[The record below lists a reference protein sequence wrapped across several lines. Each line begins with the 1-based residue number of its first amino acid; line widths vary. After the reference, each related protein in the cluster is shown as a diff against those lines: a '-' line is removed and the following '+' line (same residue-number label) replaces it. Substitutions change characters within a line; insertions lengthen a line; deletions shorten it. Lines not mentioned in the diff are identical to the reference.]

1 MVLDGQVVAEGIEG
15 FDLVLDEAV
24 TMAEDFKLGHLQLQA
39 AGKIVAQ
46 RVEGMFLLLG

>member
-1 MVLDGQVVAEGIEG
+1 MILDGQVITKRVES